1 MDPGNGAQ
9 GGSEVSETSGRWWIG
24 PGLGENIG
32 ENIVRPQIT
41 QAGGRRCRGVCGEQN
56 STMCSPPPNPSR
68 TLTGAV
74 LGVASSTSH
83 RAMVWGSRA
92 HQLLLFPFGLGSC
105 HFLPRSGR
113 EADYLLWAF
122 GKPPLK
128 SFPLFN
134 VVPSR
139 GVPLWTSQCLTFS
152 LSEVFFWL
160 GYSICTSYFSA
171 ISAPGEQKLTW
182 ITGRVPEKTQT
193 FLTPTQFSQ
202 AQPRKTLTS
211 LVPWC
216 QVQTNHLFPVVHPL
230 TATVGF
236 KLCIYSDGTF

>member
-1 MDPGNGAQ
+1 MDRPWIRG
-9 GGSEVSETSGRWWIG
+9 EHWWEHCET
-24 PGLGENIG
+24 PDN
-32 ENIVRPQIT
+32 T
-41 QAGGRRCRGVCGEQN
+41 GRRQEMQRGMWWTELHNVL
-56 STMCSPPPNPSR
+56 PPPNPSR

-202 AQPRKTLTS
+202 AQPNRHCKKDPHEPCS
-211 LVPWC
+211 LVSSANKSFVPC
-216 QVQTNHLFPVVHPL
+216 GPPL
-230 TATVGF
+230 DSY
-236 KLCIYSDGTF
+236 CWI